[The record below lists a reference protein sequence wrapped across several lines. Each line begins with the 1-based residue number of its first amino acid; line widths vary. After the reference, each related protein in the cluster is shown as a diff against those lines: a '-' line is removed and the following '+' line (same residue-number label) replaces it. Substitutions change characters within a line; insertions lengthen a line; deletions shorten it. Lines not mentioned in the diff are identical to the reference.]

1 MERSEIAFPVFHK
14 FILEKLVLVY
24 YNSFSDY
31 PWPSAAGSYYMY
43 DAGIYPFIKSN
54 KEDKKMAFKISD
66 ACLSCG
72 SCQGECPV
80 GAISEGADQYVI
92 DADACISCGS
102 CAGACPVE
110 AISEE

>member
-1 MERSEIAFPVFHK
+1 
-14 FILEKLVLVY
+14 
-24 YNSFSDY
+24 
-31 PWPSAAGSYYMY
+31 
-43 DAGIYPFIKSN
+43 
-54 KEDKKMAFKISD
+54 MAFKISD